1 MSESSVP
8 SEVGASGVS
17 RRAMLLPLAAAQFLA
32 SYDTQAMNVAIS
44 EIVQDL
50 DTTVTGVQTALS
62 LFTLTMAA
70 LMIPGS
76 VLTDIFG
83 RKRCFVTGVSVY
95 AVGASIAA
103 LSPTLGFL
111 ILGWSFLEGVGSAL
125 MIPPIYI
132 IVTVTIPDL
141 TERAKAFAVVSAAAG
156 LGAAAGPL
164 LGGLITT
171 TITWRASFAGE
182 VVALIAILYFSRN
195 VPDPASE
202 GPKPKFDLLGA
213 VLQAAGLVF
222 IVLGLLQAGR
232 YGWLRARKDF
242 AIGDEVI
249 LSEGDISPVVILVAI
264 GLGLLLLFAW
274 HIGRRERAGEQ
285 PLLPT
290 RLFRSA
296 VTNLGL
302 VTQNSQWFIMIGT
315 TFVVSVFLQVS
326 RGYNAIETGLV
337 LTPGTIGI
345 LMSSALVGRL
355 VQRRAQRTIIIA
367 GFVITL
373 AGVLLLLLLG
383 DATSS
388 ILYFLPPLFLVG
400 FGCGIMLTASVNVVQ
415 SSAPDED
422 QGALSGVSR
431 SVSNLGSSLG
441 TAIAGA
447 VLVSVLISGITD
459 RTNDSAVLDPGQKEQ
474 IAAALEGDV
483 SAVSDDQVRAAL
495 EGQPQPVVDE
505 VVRINAEARD
515 QRSGTRCSR
524 LRRSGL
530 SGWVRRCSCLRTNV
544 ARAIRLAYPADRTAE
559 DGCHKGILQHPPPKR
574 SPAASPKH
582 VRERTLRSRGW

>member
-1 MSESSVP
+1 MSESDLP
-8 SEVGASGVS
+8 SDAGGAAVS
-17 RRAMLLPLAAAQFLA
+17 RRAMLFPLAAAQFLA

-44 EIVQDL
+44 DIVEDL

-76 VLTDIFG
+76 VLTDILG

-103 LSPTLGFL
+103 LSPALGFL

-164 LGGLITT
+164 LGGIITET
-171 TITWRASFAGE
+171 LTWRASFAGE
-182 VVALIAILYFSRN
+182 VVALIGILYLSRN
-195 VPDPASE
+195 IPDPRSE
-202 GPKPKFDLLGA
+202 GPKPSFDLLGA
-213 VLQAAGLVF
+213 VLQAGGLVLV
-222 IVLGLLQAGR
+222 VLGLLQAGS

-249 LSEGDISPVVILVAI
+249 LSEGDISPVVILVGI
-264 GLGLLLLFAW
+264 GLLLLLLFVL
-274 HIGRRERAGEQ
+274 HIRRREKAGEQ

-290 RLFRSA
+290 RIFRSA

-302 VTQNSQWFIMIGT
+302 VTQNSQWFIMVGT

-337 LTPGTIGI
+337 LTPATTGI
-345 LMSSALVGRL
+345 LLASALVGRL
-355 VQRRAQRTIIIA
+355 VQKYPQRTIIIA
-367 GFVITL
+367 GFVTTL
-373 AGVLLLLLLG
+373 AGVVLLFVFG
-383 DATSS
+383 GATSS
-388 ILYFLPPLFLVG
+388 ILYFLPPLFLIG

-415 SSAPDED
+415 SSVPDED

-447 VLVSVLISGITD
+447 VLVSVLISGITS
-459 RTNDSAVLDPGQKEQ
+459 RTDDSTVLDPAEKDE
-474 IAAALEGDV
+474 IAVALEGDV
-483 SAVSDDQVRAAL
+483 SAISDEQVETLL
-495 EGQPQPVVDE
+495 EGRPQEVVDE
-505 VVRINAEARD
+505 VVRINREARD
-515 QRSGTRCSR
+515 VALGYALLAIAAIGLIGLVAAVLLPREKRNGSDTARRSR
-524 LRRSGL
+524 LTGL
-530 SGWVRRCSCLRTNV
+530 
-544 ARAIRLAYPADRTAE
+544 TASE
-559 DGCHKGILQHPPPKR
+559 SANHCR
-574 SPAASPKH
+574 
-582 VRERTLRSRGW
+582 